1 MALWLSGGTVYPMA
15 RRQKDSNS
23 KDPYVRRVS
32 SRNRSAQST
41 GEYVVGILRSE
52 LDEPK
57 NLPGPFLDLIT
68 QISQARHGYDTG
80 SLTKSQYATVLRGLR
95 IVGPDGTEWTMGAT
109 SGRWYCRPVGGAW
122 VPSTPPSEL
131 SLTTNDSVP
140 TVQNNTSAS
149 PVTQQ
154 GIADEDLFAHL
165 DAVLRSG
172 DFESGASYKA
182 SDPVELYPEVT
193 GQASTSGPLVFETAN
208 VSIDEDG
215 AWGTEFAAGDA
226 GAAFSEA
233 PLLDF
238 ESESSDTSNAWQAW
252 GVDPAQG

>member
-1 MALWLSGGTVYPMA
+1 MQSGI
-15 RRQKDSNS
+15 
-23 KDPYVRRVS
+23 S
-32 SRNRSAQST
+32 SSSIA
-41 GEYVVGILRSE
+41 
-52 LDEPK
+52 
-57 NLPGPFLDLIT
+57 
-68 QISQARHGYDTG
+68 
-80 SLTKSQYATVLRGLR
+80 
-95 IVGPDGTEWTMGAT
+95 
-109 SGRWYCRPVGGAW
+109 
-122 VPSTPPSEL
+122 
-131 SLTTNDSVP
+131 
-140 TVQNNTSAS
+140 
-149 PVTQQ
+149 QQ

-193 GQASTSGPLVFETAN
+193 GQASTSGPLVFESAN

-238 ESESSDTSNAWQAW
+238 DVENNESSNAWQAW
-252 GVDPAQG
+252 GIDPAQS